1 MGEDAD
7 VLRFRSGEPLD
18 APDEDWGDPLYDEL
32 SVDHGVGAR
41 LGELTKVVLIGD
53 RVVDVVRRPISGS
66 GYECAALELQHT
78 GPLRRP
84 SPPPVVPAAPAH
96 EQQLTWL
103 ARLVGGEKALAAL
116 TVEPLEAEALQLGEV
131 HQFLRER
138 VLGIDARLQEL
149 APRLLGAEGLTA
161 ARRLLTRAA
170 AAEPALITRSDRDD
184 IAAGAVIWAV
194 AKGNDLV
201 GSDRPVRASVI
212 KDLCGL
218 RSSPSARG
226 QGFAHAVAGGS
237 PVDGAPMWGFHP
249 QPAVVA
255 LGSPDLLLSRFR
267 RVVILYR
274 DLALTLRKRTPA
286 PA

>member
-18 APDEDWGDPLYDEL
+18 APDAGWGDQLYEEP
-32 SVDHGVGAR
+32 SVDYGVGAR

-78 GPLRRP
+78 GLLRSP

-103 ARLVGGEKALAAL
+103 ARLVGGEEALAAL

-201 GSDRPVRASVI
+201 GGDRPVRASVI
-212 KDLCGL
+212 QDLCGL

-237 PVDGAPMWGFHP
+237 PVDGAPMWGFRP